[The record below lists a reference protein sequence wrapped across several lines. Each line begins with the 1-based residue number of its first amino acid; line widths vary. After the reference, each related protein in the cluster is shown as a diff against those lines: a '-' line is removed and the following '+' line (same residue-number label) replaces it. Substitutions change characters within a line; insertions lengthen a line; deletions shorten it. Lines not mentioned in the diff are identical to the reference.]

1 VAARLPGLGLIFMKL
16 DSLRLFLIFW
26 LRRFPM
32 AYRTGRA
39 LRQAIGDHILE
50 LLRKVIPAGIAW
62 GPPKGFFSA
71 YELLQSGTLE
81 GHVLL
86 HAQEVRPA
94 APESLRRKC
103 RLEQDVNQPWP
114 VFWTFHREARLIAKS
129 LGLLDGQKRLAR
141 EGAFGPAAETDPAWR
156 SVVLPSATR
165 LAGNWTSMTGRW
177 GEGYY
182 HWFLDALP
190 RLAFLPELPP
200 DTRILVPAR
209 LAPFQQQTLQWLG
222 LENRVR
228 PSAETH
234 LLIERFYFCPPTSMT
249 GCYNPFAFQFLR
261 RSFLPRADP
270 KYEAPPRFYLR
281 RVGKVR
287 PIVNEDEVL
296 DFFRKRGWAIID
308 TEELPLAQQIGL
320 FSRAEMICA
329 PHGAGLT
336 NLLWCPP
343 GCKVLELCVSSFL
356 NGVYEGLAEWLGLRY
371 RYLIFEGDN
380 TFQSRIHLP
389 EVERALQF

>member
-1 VAARLPGLGLIFMKL
+1 MKI
-16 DSLRLFLIFW
+16 DSLRHFLIFW

-32 AYRTGRA
+32 VYRILRA
-39 LRQAIGDHILE
+39 LRQGMDELFLG
-50 LLRKVIPAGIAW
+50 LLRKLIPASVAW

-71 YELLQSGTLE
+71 YELLESGKLE
-81 GHVLL
+81 GKVLL
-86 HAQEVRPA
+86 RSQDVPPA
-94 APESLRRKC
+94 APESLRRKS
-103 RLEQDVNQPWP
+103 RLEQDLYQPWP
-114 VFWTFHREARLIAKS
+114 VFWTLHPEARLIAKS
-129 LGLLDGQKRLAR
+129 LGLLDGRKRLSQ
-141 EGAFGPAAETDPAWR
+141 EGAFGPPAESDPAWR
-156 SVVLPSATR
+156 SVFLPRATR
-165 LAGNWTSMTGRW
+165 LAGNWTSITGRW
-177 GEGYY
+177 AEGYY

-190 RLAFLPELPP
+190 RLALLPELPP
-200 DTRILVPAR
+200 DTRIIVPPR

-228 PSAETH
+228 PSGETN

-296 DFFRKRGWAIID
+296 DFFRNRGWAIID
-308 TEELPLAQQIGL
+308 TEQLQLAQQIGL

-343 GCKVLELCVSSFL
+343 GCKVLELCASTFL
-356 NGVYEGLAEWLGLRY
+356 NGVYEGLADWLGLRH

-380 TFQSRIHLP
+380 TFQSRIHLQ
-389 EVERALQF
+389 EVERALEF